1 MADANHNAPVLFPDR
16 FVTIQ
21 ESYRDRTVSPNHRG
35 KYRPKTPPVAYPWM
49 KLSGRWIE
57 TAGFEPA
64 QRVRIEVTQ
73 QRLVITP
80 VKESDCDVA
89 RHGIPMVNPNTGL
102 RRRMLPGMGVEHAES
117 H

>member
-1 MADANHNAPVLFPDR
+1 
-16 FVTIQ
+16 
-21 ESYRDRTVSPNHRG
+21 
-35 KYRPKTPPVAYPWM
+35 M

-89 RHGIPMVNPNTGL
+89 RHGIPMGNPETGL
-102 RRRMLPGMGVEHAES
+102 KRRMLTGMGVGHAGS